1 MAFLP
6 IGGSLQVQNNL
17 REIYVNGSQ
26 STALTN
32 LGAAAVN
39 GSDLQVFSVATAAS
53 GMQAPQALQ
62 VQNNSFNYSTLVT
75 YASGASGIMYTA
87 VYSPAITEY
96 VEGMILSFYTP
107 MPNAG
112 PALLNAGYGYI
123 PIYGSIGPLQGNEIS
138 NTRNTVVQYSAYY
151 NAWFLIGGGYSLQ
164 IGAAGYGYQ
173 APQWGQVLA
182 GNNAQ
187 WYNMTGSRA
196 LNTTYTNTTGK
207 PISVMG
213 QLYLASGAYNT
224 IVVVNGV
231 YVLYINNEISGN
243 TTWLYYPNY
252 YFTVPEGATYEL
264 YAPTGVALDAWLEL
278 Y

>member
-182 GNNAQ
+182 GNNVL
-187 WYNMTGSRA
+187 YRSMTSTRA
-196 LNTTYTNTTGK
+196 LGTTYTNTYGR
-207 PISVMG
+207 PINVS
-213 QLYLASGAYNT
+213 
-224 IVVVNGV
+224 VVVESTAAGGYNNLNVDGYNV
-231 YVLYINNEISGN
+231 SWANASATGQYI
-243 TTWLYYPNY
+243 
-252 YFTVPEGATYEL
+252 TVEAIVPAGATYEC
-264 YAPTGVALDAWLEL
+264 LDYSDVTYISWFEL
-278 Y
+278 